1 MQTTKKRKII
11 KSSVV
16 TIPSRPKQSVH
27 ISGAILPTVVADQDG
42 ILNAARAQSRAIALQ
57 QAAADKALFNQ
68 WREEDATDD
77 PEELKHRDQETL
89 QLQLALNANRRETG
103 ERVPFP
109 ELDENAALGAT

>member
-16 TIPSRPKQSVH
+16 TIPLRQKSIPFSEVT
-27 ISGAILPTVVADQDG
+27 LPTVVADQDV
-42 ILNAARAQSRAIALQ
+42 ILNTARAHSRAIALQ
-57 QAAADKALFNQ
+57 QAAADKVLFNQ

-77 PEELKHRDQETL
+77 SEELNRRDQETL

-109 ELDENAALGAT
+109 ELDENAAPGAT